1 MATGGGAPPYII
13 GCCHGNMGPGGGGG
27 GAVMCA
33 QCMGKVRSKVKSNYK
48 TKWLLGTVTFT
59 GNTDHISGG

>member
-27 GAVMCA
+27 GAVLCA

-48 TKWLLGTVTFT
+48 TKWLLGSVIFT
-59 GNTDHISGG
+59 GNADHISGG